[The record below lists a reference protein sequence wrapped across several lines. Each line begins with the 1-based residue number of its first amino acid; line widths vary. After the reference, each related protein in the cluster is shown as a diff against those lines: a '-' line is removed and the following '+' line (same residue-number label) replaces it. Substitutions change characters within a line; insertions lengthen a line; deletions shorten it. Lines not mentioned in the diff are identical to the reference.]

1 MRLNLAVLLILAGA
15 PAFCEPPSRIEVF
28 GDFGS
33 MRGGGDEGSQGSA
46 AAYGGSVT
54 IPFTARWAIDVQ
66 ALTSSFADGPDFR
79 VRRLLL
85 SPGVQYRR
93 GSDRAHWFISLG
105 PGLQRDRSR
114 GAYLLYDSSG
124 GARPVSFVATDYGRT
139 LHWRTGAVIC
149 PASRA
154 LVRLEFYWANR
165 YVLPNVGV
173 LLSVGL
179 RL

>member
-1 MRLNLAVLLILAGA
+1 MRLYVAVFLMLAAA
-15 PAFCEPPSRIEVF
+15 PAFCEPPSRIELF
-28 GDFGS
+28 GSFGS

-46 AAYGGSVT
+46 AAYGGAVT

-66 ALTSSFADGPDFR
+66 TLTSRFAEGPDYR

-105 PGLQRDRSR
+105 PGIQRDRSR
-114 GAYLLYDSSG
+114 GTYLLYDASG
-124 GARPVSFVATDYGRT
+124 VARPVSFNGTDSGRT

-154 LVRLEFYWANR
+154 LVRMEVYWVNR
-165 YVLPNVGV
+165 YVLPNVGALV
-173 LLSVGL
+173 SVGL